1 MKFSEQVLLTTDND
15 VELVVDALFGDAVV
29 VEAGVVDPV

>member
-15 VELVVDALFGDAVV
+15 VELVVDVLFGDAVV
-29 VEAGVVDPV
+29 VEAGVVDSV